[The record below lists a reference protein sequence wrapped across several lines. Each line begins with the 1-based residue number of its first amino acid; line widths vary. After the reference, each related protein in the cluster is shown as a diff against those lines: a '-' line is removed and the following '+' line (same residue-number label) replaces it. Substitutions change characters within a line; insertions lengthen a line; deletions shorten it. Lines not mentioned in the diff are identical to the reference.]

1 MNAVQP
7 IREMDLIEEIKAYL
21 YQKNERDWFLFVL
34 GINIGL
40 RITDMLGFKVR
51 DVRGK
56 TQIRIKEK
64 KTGKTKLIEINP
76 KLKRAIREYCK
87 DKSDDEYLFPSRQR
101 DRHGRPKPITREMA
115 YRILRDVARRFNLE
129 HIGCHTLRK
138 TFGYHFYL
146 KERNVAMLMEIF
158 NHSHPSITLRYI
170 GINQDEIRKAM
181 NRFGL

>member
-7 IREMDLIEEIKAYL
+7 IRDPAMIEEIKGYL
-21 YQKNERDWFLFVL
+21 RRKRERDWFLFVL

-40 RITDMLGFKVR
+40 RITDMLGLKVR

-56 TQIRIKEK
+56 SQIRIKER

-76 KLKRAIREYCK
+76 KLKRAIQEYIR

-115 YRILRDVARRFNLE
+115 YRILKEAASRYNLD

-146 KERNVAMLMEIF
+146 KEKNVAMLMEIF
-158 NHSHPSITLRYI
+158 NHSHESITLRYI